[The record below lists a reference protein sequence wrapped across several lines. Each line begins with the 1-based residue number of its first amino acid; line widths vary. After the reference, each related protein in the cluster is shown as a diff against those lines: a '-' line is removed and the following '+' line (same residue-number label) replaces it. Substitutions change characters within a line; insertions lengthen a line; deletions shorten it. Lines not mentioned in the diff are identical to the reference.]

1 MTSYAG
7 QPIEILGSCINC
19 TSSASLLA
27 TFFVIF
33 IGLALAGH
41 VERRKSVQVVA
52 AARKRP

>member
-1 MTSYAG
+1 MH
-7 QPIEILGSCINC
+7 
-19 TSSASLLA
+19 SSASLLA

-52 AARKRP
+52 AARKTRQTAAQSAG